1 MFYTSSYLGTPHSSI
16 LPSFPSIIH
25 LYSCPLPFFILPS
38 PTGLLPIIVLL
49 FLMFLI
55 FSSSACSSLIY
66 SIFFLFTLPICLL
79 CILFNFIVFFYWS
92 LFSPLSLPL
101 LLCFP
106 TFFLFPAGP
115 IAFLLL
121 LPASYLGIRANVL

>member
-1 MFYTSSYLGTPHSSI
+1 MNNINVKLHGTISFPVMFYTSSYLGTPHSSI
-16 LPSFPSIIH
+16 LPFFPSLIH

-38 PTGLLPIIVLL
+38 PTGLLPIVLL

-79 CILFNFIVFFYWS
+79 CILFNFIVFFTILY
-92 LFSPLSLPL
+92 LVL
-101 LLCFP
+101 
-106 TFFLFPAGP
+106 FLFLYFFV
-115 IAFLLL
+115 FLPFFCSLL
-121 LPASYLGIRANVL
+121 VL